1 MKTAARIIA
10 VIMAVMSL
18 FTYTLSEA
26 NGVLA
31 EELREQRELDE
42 AIAGIQE
49 AWEGT
54 EPEEL
59 TYSGLVGEETERRGE
74 YTKHFRRGDGLVYGR
89 L

>member
-10 VIMAVMSL
+10 AIMVVMSL

-54 EPEEL
+54 G
-59 TYSGLVGEETERRGE
+59 YRGNWQERAVRSV
-74 YTKHFRRGDGLVYGR
+74 K
-89 L
+89 